1 MGLFDF
7 LKKADPNLSLPQN
20 DKEIWYRD
28 TYAIW
33 SQTNFFDF
41 THFCGC
47 EFTNENKKQNH
58 RMLINDWGLNNG
70 QECIEMVDRMVL
82 DIKELDG
89 KMTKPDKAWDL
100 CRATQILGMA
110 YLAGMID
117 RDTMNKKSGKV
128 GRLMQEIFDS
138 WQELTGSYMVGYQ
151 LWAKETFGDEAQDY
165 IDDRLQAYSEIINHQ
180 NPPYTIDWNLELD

>member
-7 LKKADPNLSLPQN
+7 LKKTDPNLSLPQN

-33 SQTNFFDF
+33 SQANFGDF
-41 THFCGC
+41 SHFCGC
-47 EFTNENKKQNH
+47 EFISANKRRNH
-58 RMLINDWGLNNG
+58 YMLNNDWGLNNG
-70 QECIEMVDRMVL
+70 QDCIEMVDRMVS

-128 GRLMQEIFDS
+128 GRLMQEIFIS
-138 WQELTGSYMVGYQ
+138 WQDLTGSYIVGYQ

-165 IDDRLQAYSEIINHQ
+165 IDDRLQAYSEICNHQ
-180 NPPYTIDWNLELD
+180 SPAYTIDWNLELD